1 MSGLTQAQKSMQ
13 TFVDI
18 SICLEKGFVASVT
31 FRTMYCCT
39 QNPATGC
46 LQLHEIIAQ
55 FTFLLLSQLFI
66 PMYIFKMKWSLSS
79 IRVPPLYFV
88 GQETDPKS

>member
-1 MSGLTQAQKSMQ
+1 MEAEVRSGER
-13 TFVDI
+13 VDPSTKI
-18 SICLEKGFVASVT
+18 YADICGYQHLEKGFVASVT

-66 PMYIFKMKWSLSS
+66 PMYVFKMKWSL
-79 IRVPPLYFV
+79 
-88 GQETDPKS
+88 